1 MIHSPIKQLNDTE
14 FLFQFENQTLD
25 MRHFNHMGHL
35 RLAWLYLSRY
45 DVDTAVKLVCSRIQ
59 AYATSLGA
67 SRKFHLTIT
76 NALVRIMA
84 KRRDN
89 MQKKEWE
96 LFLLENQ
103 DLVNDAIS
111 VLDQH
116 FSKGLLFSE
125 QARTT
130 LVQPDKKPL

>member
-45 DVDTAVKLVCSRIQ
+45 DVDSAVKLVCSSIQ

>member
-14 FLFQFENQTLD
+14 FFFQFENQTLD

-45 DVDTAVKLVCSRIQ
+45 DVDTAVKLVCSSIQ
-59 AYATSLGA
+59 AYATRLGA

>member
-1 MIHSPIKQLNDTE
+1 MIHSPVKQLNDTE

-45 DVDTAVKLVCSRIQ
+45 DVDSAVKLVCSSIQ

-84 KRRDN
+84 KRRGN

-116 FSKGLLFSE
+116 FSKELLFSE

>member
-1 MIHSPIKQLNDTE
+1 
-14 FLFQFENQTLD
+14 
-25 MRHFNHMGHL
+25 
-35 RLAWLYLSRY
+35 
-45 DVDTAVKLVCSRIQ
+45 
-59 AYATSLGA
+59 
-67 SRKFHLTIT
+67 
-76 NALVRIMA
+76 
-84 KRRDN
+84 